1 MLKLEDVFKSY
12 RSPVVRGVDLEAH
25 SGEVLGLLG
34 PNGAGKST
42 TLRIAAGRA
51 RADRGRVYLAG
62 TDVTAWPLHR
72 RALAG
77 LGLLCQEPSV
87 FRDLSV
93 GDNLVIVLERQ
104 GLSRPQRSRRLG
116 RLLDEVGLSPFRDQR
131 ARTLSGGQRRRLEVA
146 RALAARPK
154 VLLLDEP
161 FAGLDPI
168 AVADLAAVI
177 DGLRQR
183 GLALILS
190 DHEAN
195 AVLRCADR
203 VCLMHQGR
211 VVCRGRPA
219 EVARAK
225 LAREVYLGD
234 SLEWCHS

>member
-1 MLKLEDVFKSY
+1 MLKLENVFKRY
-12 RSPVVRGVDLEAH
+12 RVPVVQGVDLEARP
-25 SGEVLGLLG
+25 GEVLGLLG

-42 TLRIAAGRA
+42 TLRIAAGRT
-51 RADRGRVYLAG
+51 RPDRGRVLLG
-62 TDVTAWPLHR
+62 GQDVTSWPLHR

-87 FRDLSV
+87 FRGLSV
-93 GDNLVIVLERQ
+93 ADNVALVLERQ
-104 GLSRPQRSRRLG
+104 GLPRSERSHRLG
-116 RLLDEVGLSPFRDQR
+116 GLLEEAGLSPFAGQM
-131 ARTLSGGQRRRLEVA
+131 ACTLSGGQRRRLEIA
-146 RALAARPK
+146 RALAVRPR

-168 AVADLAAVI
+168 AVAGLVEVI
-177 DGLRQR
+177 GGLRQR
-183 GLALILS
+183 GIALILS

-203 VCLMHQGR
+203 VVLMHEGV
-211 VVCRGRPA
+211 VVCRGLPG

-234 SLEWCHS
+234 SLEWSHS